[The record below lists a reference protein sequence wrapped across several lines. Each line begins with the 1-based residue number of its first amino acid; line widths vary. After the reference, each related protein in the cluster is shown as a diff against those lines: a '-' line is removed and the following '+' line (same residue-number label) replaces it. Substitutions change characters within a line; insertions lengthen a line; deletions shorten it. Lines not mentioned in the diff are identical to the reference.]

1 MIQGSPDRMK
11 SVGLAVIVFA
21 TTLGVIAATL
31 PDTRALGGSH
41 QDWVQ
46 PDAVARWSPMPISS
60 REWEFN
66 YQPVEALVQT
76 LVIGSDSDLELNRHT
91 AEVLGR
97 IASALPGNLTQA
109 DIERI
114 GFLSRQ
120 GFPGSAI
127 SEVVSNVADD
137 VANTL
142 MGFLR
147 YQQAA
152 RAQEQTARN
161 GSGLTTAQLR
171 FERSVALQ
179 NQYLGKAEARQLFGQ
194 QRRLQQYLI
203 ERQTIQANVD
213 LSAAQRQEALD
224 HVSEQFRSGPELES
238 GP

>member
-1 MIQGSPDRMK
+1 MK
-11 SVGLAVIVFA
+11 SLGLAVIVFA

-31 PDTRALGGSH
+31 PDKRALGGSD

-46 PDAVARWSPMPISS
+46 PDEVTRRNPVPISNH
-60 REWEFN
+60 EWAFD

-76 LVIGSDSDLELNRHT
+76 LVIGSDSDLELNNHT
-91 AEVLGR
+91 AEVLDR
-97 IASALPGNLTQA
+97 IASALPENLTQA

-120 GFPGSAI
+120 VLPGSD
-127 SEVVSNVADD
+127 VSNVVSDVADD
-137 VANTL
+137 LANTL
-142 MGFLR
+142 TGFLR

-152 RAQEQTARN
+152 RAQERIAHN

-203 ERQTIQANVD
+203 ERQAIQANVD

-224 HVSEQFRSGPELES
+224 RVIEQFRSGAELQS
-238 GP
+238 AP

>member
-1 MIQGSPDRMK
+1 MK
-11 SVGLAVIVFA
+11 SLGLAVIVFA

-31 PDTRALGGSH
+31 PDKRASGGSD

-46 PDAVARWSPMPISS
+46 PDEVARRNPVKISNHQ
-60 REWEFN
+60 WAFD
-66 YQPVEALVQT
+66 YQPVEALLQT
-76 LVIGSDSDLELNRHT
+76 LVIGSDSDLELDNHT
-91 AEVLGR
+91 AEVLDR
-97 IASALPGNLTQA
+97 IASALPENLTQA

-120 GFPGSAI
+120 VLPGSD
-127 SEVVSNVADD
+127 VSNVVSDVVSDVADD
-137 VANTL
+137 LANTL
-142 MGFLR
+142 TGFLR

-152 RAQEQTARN
+152 RAQERIAHN

-203 ERQTIQANVD
+203 ERQAIQANVD

-224 HVSEQFRSGPELES
+224 RVIEQFRSGAELQS
-238 GP
+238 AP

>member
-1 MIQGSPDRMK
+1 MK
-11 SVGLAVIVFA
+11 SLVLAAIVFA
-21 TTLGVIAATL
+21 TTLGIIAATL
-31 PDTRALGGSH
+31 PGKRASGGSD

-46 PDAVARWSPMPISS
+46 PDEVARRNPVKISNHQ
-60 REWEFN
+60 WAFD
-66 YQPVEALVQT
+66 YQPVEALLQT
-76 LVIGSDSDLELNRHT
+76 LVIGSDSDLELDNHT
-91 AEVLGR
+91 AEVLDR
-97 IASALPGNLTQA
+97 IASALPENLTQA

-120 GFPGSAI
+120 VLPGSD
-127 SEVVSNVADD
+127 VSNVVSDVADD
-137 VANTL
+137 LANTL
-142 MGFLR
+142 TGFLR

-152 RAQEQTARN
+152 RAQERIAHN

-203 ERQTIQANVD
+203 ERQAIQANVD

-224 HVSEQFRSGPELES
+224 RVIEQFRSGAELES
-238 GP
+238 AP

>member
-1 MIQGSPDRMK
+1 MK
-11 SVGLAVIVFA
+11 SLGLAVIVFA

-31 PDTRALGGSH
+31 PDKRASGGSD

-46 PDAVARWSPMPISS
+46 PDEVARRNPVPISNHG
-60 REWEFN
+60 WAFD

-76 LVIGSDSDLELNRHT
+76 LVIGSDSDLELNNHT
-91 AEVLGR
+91 AEVLDR
-97 IASALPGNLTQA
+97 IASALPENLTQA

-120 GFPGSAI
+120 VLPGSD
-127 SEVVSNVADD
+127 VSNVVSDVADD
-137 VANTL
+137 LANTL
-142 MGFLR
+142 TGFLR

-152 RAQEQTARN
+152 RAQERIAHN

-203 ERQTIQANVD
+203 ERQAIQANVD

-224 HVSEQFRSGPELES
+224 RVIEQFRSGAELQS
-238 GP
+238 AP

>member
-1 MIQGSPDRMK
+1 MK
-11 SVGLAVIVFA
+11 SLGLAVIVFA

-31 PDTRALGGSH
+31 PDKRALGGSD

-46 PDAVARWSPMPISS
+46 PDEVTRRNPVPISNH
-60 REWEFN
+60 EWAFD

-76 LVIGSDSDLELNRHT
+76 LVIGSDSDLELDNHT
-91 AEVLGR
+91 AEVLDR
-97 IASALPGNLTQA
+97 IASALPENLTQA

-120 GFPGSAI
+120 GLPGSD
-127 SEVVSNVADD
+127 VSNVVSDVADD
-137 VANTL
+137 LANTL
-142 MGFLR
+142 TGFLR

-152 RAQEQTARN
+152 RAQERIAHN

-203 ERQTIQANVD
+203 ERQAIQANVD

-224 HVSEQFRSGPELES
+224 RVIEQFRSGAELQS
-238 GP
+238 AP

>member
-1 MIQGSPDRMK
+1 MK
-11 SVGLAVIVFA
+11 SLGLAVIVFA

-31 PDTRALGGSH
+31 PDKRAFGGSD

-46 PDAVARWSPMPISS
+46 PDEVTRRNPVPISNH
-60 REWEFN
+60 EWAFD

-76 LVIGSDSDLELNRHT
+76 LVTGSDSVLEFNNHT
-91 AEVLGR
+91 AEVLDR
-97 IASALPGNLTQA
+97 IASALPENLTQA

-120 GFPGSAI
+120 GLPGAVTS
-127 SEVVSNVADD
+127 D
-137 VANTL
+137 VANMLT
-142 MGFLR
+142 GFLR
-147 YQQAA
+147 YRQAA
-152 RAQEQTARN
+152 RAQERIAHN
-161 GSGLTTAQLR
+161 GSGLVTAQGR

-203 ERQTIQANVD
+203 ERQAIQANVD
-213 LSAAQRQEALD
+213 LSAVQRQEALD

-238 GP
+238 AP

>member
-1 MIQGSPDRMK
+1 MK
-11 SVGLAVIVFA
+11 SLGLAVIVFA

-31 PDTRALGGSH
+31 PDKRASGGSD

-46 PDAVARWSPMPISS
+46 PDEVARRNPVKISNHQ
-60 REWEFN
+60 WAFD
-66 YQPVEALVQT
+66 YQPVEALLQT
-76 LVIGSDSDLELNRHT
+76 LVIGSDSDLELDNHT
-91 AEVLGR
+91 AEVLDR
-97 IASALPGNLTQA
+97 IASALPENLTQA

-120 GFPGSAI
+120 VLPGSD
-127 SEVVSNVADD
+127 VSNVVSDVADD
-137 VANTL
+137 LANTL
-142 MGFLR
+142 TGFLR

-152 RAQEQTARN
+152 RAQERIAHN

-203 ERQTIQANVD
+203 ERQAIQANVD

-224 HVSEQFRSGPELES
+224 RVIEQFRSGAELES
-238 GP
+238 AP

>member
-1 MIQGSPDRMK
+1 MK
-11 SVGLAVIVFA
+11 SLGLAVIVFA

-31 PDTRALGGSH
+31 PDKRALGGSD

-46 PDAVARWSPMPISS
+46 PDEVTRRNPVPISNH
-60 REWEFN
+60 EWAFD

-76 LVIGSDSDLELNRHT
+76 LVTGSDSVLEFNNHT
-91 AEVLGR
+91 AEVLDR
-97 IASALPGNLTQA
+97 IASALPENLTQA

-120 GFPGSAI
+120 GLPGAVTS
-127 SEVVSNVADD
+127 D
-137 VANTL
+137 VANMLT
-142 MGFLR
+142 GFLR
-147 YQQAA
+147 YRQAA
-152 RAQEQTARN
+152 RAQERIAHN
-161 GSGLTTAQLR
+161 GSGLVTAQGR

-203 ERQTIQANVD
+203 ERQAIQANVD
-213 LSAAQRQEALD
+213 LSAVQRQEALD

-238 GP
+238 AP

>member
-1 MIQGSPDRMK
+1 MK
-11 SVGLAVIVFA
+11 SLGLAVIVFA

-31 PDTRALGGSH
+31 PDKRASGGSD

-46 PDAVARWSPMPISS
+46 PDEVARRNPVKISNHQ
-60 REWEFN
+60 WAFD
-66 YQPVEALVQT
+66 YQPVEALLQT
-76 LVIGSDSDLELNRHT
+76 LVIGSDSDLELDNHT
-91 AEVLGR
+91 AEVLDR
-97 IASALPGNLTQA
+97 IASALPENLTQA

-120 GFPGSAI
+120 VLPGSD
-127 SEVVSNVADD
+127 VSNVVSDVADD
-137 VANTL
+137 LANTL
-142 MGFLR
+142 TGFLR

-152 RAQEQTARN
+152 RAQERIAHN

-203 ERQTIQANVD
+203 ERQAIQANVD

-224 HVSEQFRSGPELES
+224 RVIEQFRSGAELQS
-238 GP
+238 AP